1 MGRALGFG
9 TRASCSAMKAS
20 AEIRPPLHPFRALYH
35 PVHGEKDAEQ
45 IIYDDGL
52 RSLNGNMERSR
63 WMALWF
69 GKRGRM
75 LVGQHE
81 IPPWSPAALVRIGL
95 NPVVRCWDYLYY
107 LLPPPAFTIFLIS
120 LSLYTVGG
128 NVVTD
133 DGTLQQES
141 VVIFHGKLSSL
152 KSLSDSNGAFHGMS
166 PTVAHGL
173 SYRRLFLG
181 FWL

>member
-35 PVHGEKDAEQ
+35 PVHGKKDAKQ

-52 RSLNGNMERSR
+52 RSIKGNMERSR
-63 WMALWF
+63 WMALWY

-95 NPVVRCWDYLYY
+95 NPVVRCWDLP
-107 LLPPPAFTIFLIS
+107 LLCATSSGIHDFLDIFV
-120 LSLYTVGG
+120 TAGG

-133 DGTLQQES
+133 DGTCNRKAWS
-141 VVIFHGKLSSL
+141 FFMASFPSSRVCRIATARSTECHRPSH
-152 KSLSDSNGAFHGMS
+152 KDC
-166 PTVAHGL
+166 PTAAC
-173 SYRRLFLG
+173 F
-181 FWL
+181 